1 MYDDPAKDAAFH
13 ERNRRA
19 RTVLGPVMG
28 GLGADLR
35 RLPEARVTAW
45 LVGVAFVLLAVA
57 CSNVAGLLLLRAV
70 ARRREIAMRLA
81 LGASRGRLARQLLT
95 ESSLL
100 AVLGGVAACVTVTW
114 TSAWLQRTILPAMAW
129 EPTGAVELSV
139 ISIAALCVFA
149 AAFSAGMAPL
159 WYARVDGTS
168 ALRDGALRGPGKRPR
183 MLTGLLAVQGAL
195 TVVLL
200 VGAGLFLRSLHNART
215 ADLGLDRDNVLA
227 VAIDFSG
234 SGRPAADVAAFFE
247 RALERAAT
255 VPGVAQASLTLS
267 VPLRSV
273 RGGSIRLPGRDSL
286 PAYPTGGPYFN
297 SVTPGFFATT
307 GMRITQGRD
316 FLDQERNQGG
326 AIVVNETM
334 ANLYW
339 PGRSPIGECVYRRR
353 ETTCNTVV
361 GVVAD
366 ARRFNIVEK
375 ERFLYFY
382 EPMATTATDSRAL
395 LVRMGSGGAR
405 VEATLRRA
413 LLDLDPSL
421 PFIDIATL
429 GKALEPQIRPWRLGA
444 SIFTAFGMLAVI
456 LAGIGLWSSVAY
468 AVSQRT
474 PEFAIRMTLGA
485 HRGSL
490 ITMMLKDGVRD
501 ALVAIAAGLVVA
513 AVASRYLT
521 DLLYGV
527 SPRDPLVFVAVGA
540 GILSIAALA
549 SLLPAWRVS
558 AIDPAAA
565 LRMD

>member
-1 MYDDPAKDAAFH
+1 
-13 ERNRRA
+13 
-19 RTVLGPVMG
+19 
-28 GLGADLR
+28 
-35 RLPEARVTAW
+35 
-45 LVGVAFVLLAVA
+45 
-57 CSNVAGLLLLRAV
+57 
-70 ARRREIAMRLA
+70 
-81 LGASRGRLARQLLT
+81 
-95 ESSLL
+95 
-100 AVLGGVAACVTVTW
+100 
-114 TSAWLQRTILPAMAW
+114 
-129 EPTGAVELSV
+129 
-139 ISIAALCVFA
+139 
-149 AAFSAGMAPL
+149 
-159 WYARVDGTS
+159 
-168 ALRDGALRGPGKRPR
+168 
-183 MLTGLLAVQGAL
+183 
-195 TVVLL
+195 
-200 VGAGLFLRSLHNART
+200 
-215 ADLGLDRDNVLA
+215 
-227 VAIDFSG
+227 
-234 SGRPAADVAAFFE
+234 
-247 RALERAAT
+247 
-255 VPGVAQASLTLS
+255 
-267 VPLRSV
+267 
-273 RGGSIRLPGRDSL
+273 
-286 PAYPTGGPYFN
+286 
-297 SVTPGFFATT
+297 
-307 GMRITQGRD
+307 
-316 FLDQERNQGG
+316 
-326 AIVVNETM
+326 M

-395 LVRMGSGGAR
+395 LVRMGSGATR

-474 PEFAIRMTLGA
+474 PEFAIRMALGA

-513 AVASRYLT
+513 AVASRYLA

-527 SPRDPLVFVAVGA
+527 SPRDPLVFVAVAA

>member
-1 MYDDPAKDAAFH
+1 
-13 ERNRRA
+13 
-19 RTVLGPVMG
+19 MG
-28 GLGADLR
+28 G
-35 RLPEARVTAW
+35 
-45 LVGVAFVLLAVA
+45 
-57 CSNVAGLLLLRAV
+57 
-70 ARRREIAMRLA
+70 I
-81 LGASRGRLARQLLT
+81 
-95 ESSLL
+95 
-100 AVLGGVAACVTVTW
+100 AACLTVTW

-129 EPTGAVELSV
+129 EPTGTVELSV
-139 ISIAALCVFA
+139 ISTAALCVFA

-168 ALRDGALRGPGKRPR
+168 ALRDGALGGPGGRPR

-215 ADLGLDRDNVLA
+215 ADLGVDRDNVLA
-227 VAIDFSG
+227 VAVDFSG

-247 RALERAAT
+247 RALERASA
-255 VPGVAQASLTLS
+255 VPGVTQASLALTI
-267 VPLRSV
+267 PLRSA
-273 RGGSIRLPGRDSL
+273 RGGSIRLPGRDTL
-286 PAYPTGGPYFN
+286 PVYATGGPYFN

-307 GMRITQGRD
+307 GMRIKQGRD
-316 FLDQERNQGG
+316 FLEHERNQGD
-326 AIVVNETM
+326 AIIVNETM

-339 PGRSPIGECVYRRR
+339 PGLSPIGECVYRRR
-353 ETTCNTVV
+353 QTTCMTVV

-366 ARRFNIVEK
+366 ARRFNIIEK
-375 ERFLYFY
+375 DRFLYFY
-382 EPMATTATDSRAL
+382 EPMGTNATDSRAL
-395 LVRMGSGGAR
+395 LVRTGSGATR
-405 VEATLRRA
+405 VEGALRRA

-429 GKALEPQIRPWRLGA
+429 GEALEPQIRPWRLGA
-444 SIFTAFGMLAVI
+444 SIFTAFGILAVI
-456 LAGIGLWSSVAY
+456 LAATGLWSSVAY

-485 HRGSL
+485 HRESL
-490 ITMMLKDGVRD
+490 ITLMLKDGLRD
-501 ALVAIAAGLVVA
+501 ALIAIAAGLVVA

-527 SPRDPLVFVAVGA
+527 SPRDPLVFVAVAA

-558 AIDPAAA
+558 GIDPAAA

>member
-1 MYDDPAKDAAFH
+1 
-13 ERNRRA
+13 
-19 RTVLGPVMG
+19 
-28 GLGADLR
+28 
-35 RLPEARVTAW
+35 
-45 LVGVAFVLLAVA
+45 
-57 CSNVAGLLLLRAV
+57 
-70 ARRREIAMRLA
+70 MRLA

-100 AVLGGVAACVTVTW
+100 ALLGGVAACLTVAW

-129 EPTGAVELSV
+129 EPTRLVELSV
-139 ISIAALCVFA
+139 ISVAALCVFA

-168 ALRDGALRGPGKRPR
+168 ALREGVLRGPGKRPR

-200 VGAGLFLRSLHNART
+200 IGAGLFLRSLHNART

-234 SGRPAADVAAFFE
+234 SGRPAADIAAFFE
-247 RALERAAT
+247 RALARAST
-255 VPGVAQASLTLS
+255 VPGVTQASLTLS
-267 VPLRSV
+267 VPLRSA

-297 SVTPGFFATT
+297 AVTPGFFATT

-316 FLDQERNQGG
+316 FLRRNAIRERHHRERDHGESVL
-326 AIVVNETM
+326 AWPIADRRVRVST
-334 ANLYW
+334 
-339 PGRSPIGECVYRRR
+339 PGRRR
-353 ETTCNTVV
+353 
-361 GVVAD
+361 
-366 ARRFNIVEK
+366 ARRSWASLLMLGASISSK
-375 ERFLYFY
+375 RSGISISTSRW
-382 EPMATTATDSRAL
+382 PPSRPIPARCWCGWGPGAT
-395 LVRMGSGGAR
+395 R

-429 GKALEPQIRPWRLGA
+429 GKALDATNPAVAAGRIDLH
-444 SIFTAFGMLAVI
+444 AFGMLAVI

-474 PEFAIRMTLGA
+474 PDFAIRMTLGA

-490 ITMMLKDGVRD
+490 ITLMLKDGLRD
-501 ALVAIAAGLVVA
+501 ALIAIGAGLVVA

-527 SPRDPLVFVAVGA
+527 SPRDPLVFARVAA

-558 AIDPAAA
+558 ASTQRRRCEWIRWFTPPMADARRAREANAREPRRPSRWKPEQR
-565 LRMD
+565 LCGHHVSLPP